1 MPKAG
6 TFVKEEASL
15 NRPRTW
21 AEGAGAA
28 LLPAA
33 LALLLA
39 SGMAQSAWSK
49 GTWTALGP
57 VLGAAAGVSALAWPT
72 WRRSQARWWVRPGF
86 VTGWTMAA
94 FAGTALCVVLSQHL
108 GRVNGRWHAWLEDD
122 AMVSMQYARHLAGG
136 QGLVWTPGERVE
148 GFSNPLWTLGMA
160 AILATGLPRAL
171 ACAPVLLL
179 DIALGLA
186 AVPAVARLARALGA
200 PPLAAAFA
208 AAGFGLS
215 FELVWAAASGMET
228 VAMACLGAW
237 ALADLAEARAAQA
250 EPPLRAFVFAAA
262 LGLLRFDGLLP
273 AALILSLSWG
283 LPSRRGRVFDVLL
296 VLVPL
301 ALWQAFRLAYYGAW
315 VPNTLALKSGAWP
328 GRWSAGWDYVRR
340 LDWES
345 RLALWAAL
353 SALALRPLR
362 LWAFCLLAALA
373 YAASTG
379 GDFYPGT
386 RYVAW
391 AWPLMWALAAASL
404 GACLSVRAAALG
416 MALAALF
423 SYQAFW
429 AFPGLMQGGW
439 VEARQRVEIAEAM
452 DKRVAPGE
460 SVAAA
465 WAGSFFYFSTVAGVD
480 LLGKCDPVVARSV
493 PDAGLGPSAHNKLD
507 LAESLGRRRPAWV
520 LLVPPGSPGPQAWLH
535 SNYDLRI
542 WNDPLF
548 NAHCKGEV
556 LAVGGPWALCRCRW
570 PAGSGPL

>member
-6 TFVKEEASL
+6 TFVKEEAPL
-15 NRPRTW
+15 IRARAW

-28 LLPAA
+28 MLPTA

-39 SGMAQSAWSK
+39 SGVAQRAWSE
-49 GTWTALGP
+49 GSWTPLWPA
-57 VLGAAAGVSALAWPT
+57 LGAAAALTALACLG
-72 WRRSQARWWVRPGF
+72 WRHAQARWWVRPGF
-86 VTGWTMAA
+86 VTAWTLAA
-94 FAGTALCVVLSQHL
+94 FAGLAVCVVLSQHL
-108 GRVNGRWHAWLEDD
+108 GRVNGHWHAWLEDD
-122 AMVSMQYARHLAGG
+122 AMVSMQYARHFAGG

-171 ACAPVLLL
+171 ACAPILLL
-179 DIALGLA
+179 NVALGLA

-237 ALADLAEARAAQA
+237 ALADLAEARATRTA
-250 EPPLRAFVFAAA
+250 PPLRAFAFAAA

-273 AALILSLSWG
+273 AALILSFSWG
-283 LPSRRGRVFDVLL
+283 LPSRRGRAFDALAVLA
-296 VLVPL
+296 PL
-301 ALWQAFRLAYYGAW
+301 ALWQVFRLAYYGAW
-315 VPNTLALKSGAWP
+315 VPNTVTLKSGDWP
-328 GRWSAGWDYVRR
+328 GRWSAGWAYVLR

-353 SALALRPLR
+353 SALGLRPLR
-362 LWAFCLLAALA
+362 LWALCLLAALA
-373 YAASTG
+373 YAAATG

-391 AWPLMWALAAASL
+391 AWPLLWALAAGAL
-404 GACLSVRAAALG
+404 GAWLPSRAASVG

-439 VEARQRVEIAEAM
+439 AEARQRVEIAEAL
-452 DKRVAPGE
+452 DSRVAPGE

-480 LLGKCDPVVARSV
+480 LLGKCDSAVARAR
-493 PDAGLGPSAHNKLD
+493 PDPGLGPSAHNKLD
-507 LAESLGRRRPAWV
+507 LGESLGLRRPAWV
-520 LLVPPGSPGPQAWLH
+520 LLIPPGSPGPQAWLH
-535 SNYDLRI
+535 SNYDQRI

-548 NAHCKGEV
+548 SAHCKGGI
-556 LAVGGPWALCRCRW
+556 LAVGGPWALCRCGW
-570 PAGSGPL
+570 TAGSGPL